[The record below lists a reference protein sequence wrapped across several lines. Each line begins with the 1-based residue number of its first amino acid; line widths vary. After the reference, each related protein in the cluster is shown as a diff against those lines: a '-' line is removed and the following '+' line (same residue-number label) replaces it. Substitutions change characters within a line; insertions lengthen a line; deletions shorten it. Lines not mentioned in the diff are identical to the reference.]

1 MDIYSLL
8 DSVPTTLSGK
18 AINYLMDFGQK
29 QSFSVGDVIFREG
42 DPSLK
47 VFIILEGEA
56 TVIKGDSFGNSNI
69 IAQAEKGAIFGEMG
83 IFLDLRRSGTVVA
96 KTALSVLSL
105 KNEDFLSALQHFPDL
120 SLRLF
125 KTLSI
130 KLDRANGRLA
140 NLINAMCMVQ
150 VGTFILE
157 SQKNQDGQICMC
169 NFEALSA
176 ETELKRRDIV
186 NALINYN
193 RLNIVTDLQFKD
205 DTKAHLK
212 INRKKLSNYLKRI
225 SLNPSKT

>member
-8 DSVPTTLSGK
+8 DAVPTTLSGK
-18 AINYLMDFGQK
+18 VINYLMDFGQK
-29 QSFSVGDVIFREG
+29 QNFNAGDVIFREG

-47 VFIILEGEA
+47 VFIILEGGA
-56 TVIKGDSFGNSNI
+56 SVIKGDSFGNSNV
-69 IAQAEKGAIFGEMG
+69 IAQADKGAIFGEMG

-96 KTALSVLSL
+96 KTTLSVLCL

-120 SLRLF
+120 SLRMF
-125 KTLSI
+125 KSLSI
-130 KLDRANGRLA
+130 KLDRANSHLA
-140 NLINAMCMVQ
+140 NLINAMTMVQ

-157 SQKNQDGQICMC
+157 SQKDQDNSISMC